1 MVLYSVGEKLP
12 GGKDSQCVVVRVCPG
27 ARVTLI
33 FLPFGI
39 PLMELHGLGQ

>member
-1 MVLYSVGEKLP
+1 MVLFSLGEKSP

-27 ARVTLI
+27 ARGALI
-33 FLPFGI
+33 FLPFGV